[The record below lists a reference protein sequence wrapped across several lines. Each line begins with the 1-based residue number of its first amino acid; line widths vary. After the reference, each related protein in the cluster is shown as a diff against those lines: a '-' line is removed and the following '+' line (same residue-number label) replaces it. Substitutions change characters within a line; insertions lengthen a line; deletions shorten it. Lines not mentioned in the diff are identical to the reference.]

1 MVYVFSV
8 IPPGGE
14 ELKGDEVDRIV
25 NFKNSL
31 GLDDPDAAAVHMEIG
46 RKLFRQRLEVGDR
59 EADVEQRRAF
69 QKLIYVSNIVFGD
82 ASSFLL
88 PWKRVFK
95 VTESQVEVAIRD
107 NAQRLYVSKLKSVG
121 RGLTD
126 SFLPDIDLGILVTL
140 RETQRLCRLSDEL
153 AENLFREHVR
163 KLVEENIS
171 VALGILKSRTRA
183 A

>member
-1 MVYVFSV
+1 M
-8 IPPGGE
+8 
-14 ELKGDEVDRIV
+14 
-25 NFKNSL
+25 
-31 GLDDPDAAAVHMEIG
+31 
-46 RKLFRQRLEVGDR
+46 Q
-59 EADVEQRRAF
+59 AF

-107 NAQRLYVSKLKSVG
+107 NAQRLYASKLKSVG
-121 RGLTD
+121 RD
-126 SFLPDIDLGILVTL
+126 FDLEKLVTL

-153 AENLFREHVR
+153 AVNLFREHVR

-183 A
+183 V